1 MRRFTFKTLNTSGRT
16 AGAVA
21 GRLDAFVDDDVLPL
35 SHRDQI
41 KNPSGLGFGFF
52 YDVRSASVLAIE
64 HERGKVSCPVSKLK
78 TASSSTACR
87 GAVRGWPGGEPKLSF
102 PVSSFLFS

>member
-1 MRRFTFKTLNTSGRT
+1 MFYTLNRLGRM
-16 AGAVA
+16 AKAVA
-21 GRLDAFVDDDVLPL
+21 GWLDAFVDDDVLPL

-102 PVSSFLFS
+102 SRFFFLIFLTS